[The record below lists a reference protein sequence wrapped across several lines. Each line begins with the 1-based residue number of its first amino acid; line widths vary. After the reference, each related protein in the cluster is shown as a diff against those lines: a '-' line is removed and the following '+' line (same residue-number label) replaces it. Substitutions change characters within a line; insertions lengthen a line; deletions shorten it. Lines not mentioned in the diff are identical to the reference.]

1 MSNALRVVDT
11 LENQSLVVA
20 PKLSKV
26 QQLKQYAVSKTAKF
40 GYAVGGLTTGVS
52 AFAEGPAAP
61 DMSPIITM
69 INGIVAVVGSV
80 GMAVLSVY
88 ATAKVFKWVKTA
100 F

>member
-1 MSNALRVVDT
+1 MP
-11 LENQSLVVA
+11 NQVITQD
-20 PKLSKV
+20 K
-26 QQLKQYAVSKTAKF
+26 AVSNKTLAKVATAA
-40 GYAVGGLTTGVS
+40 GTMALTAT
-52 AFAEGPAAP
+52 AFAADPAAP

>member
-11 LENQSLVVA
+11 LENQPLFVA

-52 AFAEGPAAP
+52 AFAQSDAVP